1 MEEPPQPRLHEGK
14 LIAAREIEGDIRGFL
29 SAAEIEQIEKEN
41 DYMLRGPGRI
51 EKIMQDE
58 IDKLGAFMEE
68 KIRQQD
74 EEFLNKLS
82 KR

>member
-1 MEEPPQPRLHEGK
+1 
-14 LIAAREIEGDIRGFL
+14 
-29 SAAEIEQIEKEN
+29 
-41 DYMLRGPGRI
+41 MLRGPGRI